1 MNIDREFIK
10 WFYEE
15 QYPEMGSNR
24 RQVFGMTH
32 GTQDINVIDYWMR
45 EAFKAG
51 VKAANADT
59 LETLGKYAC
68 AVAGLDPRPIC
79 PDEIFDTAQE
89 NLKYYFENEH
99 DYEIGNFQEQQAFDK
114 QRNYKP

>member
-24 RQVFGMTH
+24 RQCYGMTA
-32 GTQDINVIDYWMR
+32 GTTNIDTIDYWMR

-51 VKAANADT
+51 AQAATHGYEVNA
-59 LETLGKYAC
+59 LE
-68 AVAGLDPRPIC
+68 
-79 PDEIFDTAQE
+79 Q
-89 NLKYYFENEH
+89 FE
-99 DYEIGNFQEQQAFDK
+99 AFNIN
-114 QRNYKP
+114 RNYPL

>member
-24 RQVFGMTH
+24 RQVYSMTH
-32 GTQDINVIDYWMR
+32 GTSNINVIDYWMR

-51 VKAANADT
+51 AASQ
-59 LETLGKYAC
+59 GY
-68 AVAGLDPRPIC
+68 
-79 PDEIFDTAQE
+79 Q
-89 NLKYYFENEH
+89 
-99 DYEIGNFQEQQAFDK
+99 IGTIQEQEIFDK
-114 QRNYKP
+114 QRGYPL

>member
-24 RQVFGMTH
+24 RQVYGMTH
-32 GTQDINVIDYWMR
+32 GTQNIDVIDYWMR

-51 VKAANADT
+51 ALAAQQSDYQA
-59 LETLGKYAC
+59 KK
-68 AVAGLDPRPIC
+68 DPR
-79 PDEIFDTAQE
+79 
-89 NLKYYFENEH
+89 YYSESL
-99 DYEIGNFQEQQAFDK
+99 
-114 QRNYKP
+114 R

>member
-15 QYPEMGSNR
+15 QYPELGSNR

-45 EAFKAG
+45 EAFRAG
-51 VKAANADT
+51 AQAATHSYEVNA
-59 LETLGKYAC
+59 LE
-68 AVAGLDPRPIC
+68 
-79 PDEIFDTAQE
+79 Q
-89 NLKYYFENEH
+89 FE
-99 DYEIGNFQEQQAFDK
+99 AFDIK
-114 QRNYKP
+114 RNYPL

>member
-24 RQVFGMTH
+24 RQCYGMTA
-32 GTQDINVIDYWMR
+32 GTTNIDTIDYWMR

-51 VKAANADT
+51 AASQGYQVGN
-59 LETLGKYAC
+59 
-68 AVAGLDPRPIC
+68 LD
-79 PDEIFDTAQE
+79 
-89 NLKYYFENEH
+89 
-99 DYEIGNFQEQQAFDK
+99 EQKTFDK
-114 QRNYKP
+114 QRDYPL